1 MEVITNVVLYFLQS
15 DPTVTPEKRQLSPIT
30 EAPAPKRGK
39 AVNVGLPGAPS
50 DGVYH
55 YDVHVLYDINNILQY
70 HILEMVWLARR
81 KKHQNC
87 SLLADLRIA
96 VIM

>member
-15 DPTVTPEKRQLSPIT
+15 DPSVTPEKRQLSPIT

-55 YDVHVLYDINNILQY
+55 YDVHVLYDIKQY
-70 HILEMVWLARR
+70 SPIPYTGGGVIGPPQ
-81 KKHQNC
+81 KTPK
-87 SLLADLRIA
+87 LLSFS
-96 VIM
+96 

>member
-15 DPTVTPEKRQLSPIT
+15 DPSVTPEKRQLSPIT

-55 YDVHVLYDINNILQY
+55 YDVHGLCNINNILQY
-70 HILEMVWLARR
+70 LILEGV
-81 KKHQNC
+81 
-87 SLLADLRIA
+87 
-96 VIM
+96 